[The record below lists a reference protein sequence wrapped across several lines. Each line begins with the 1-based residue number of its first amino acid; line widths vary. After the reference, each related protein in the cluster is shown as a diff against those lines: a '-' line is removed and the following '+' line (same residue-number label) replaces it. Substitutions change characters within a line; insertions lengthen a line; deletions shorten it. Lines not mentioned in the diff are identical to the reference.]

1 MTAQAGWAKHYV
13 SRGWKLI
20 PLHVLI
26 NGLCSCGRGREC
38 SDNGNAGKHPV
49 PRDWNNPLNAIQS
62 DLQCER
68 QWGDGV
74 ALQYS
79 MGLLCGT
86 PSKVWVLDIDP
97 RNGGYDSLESWEAE
111 YGILPDTLRAR
122 TGGGG
127 MHIFFALPAGMV
139 LKKGP
144 LHKDYPGIDVQ
155 AENSQIVLAPSVH
168 YSGNRYTWE
177 TPLDTPLAEAP
188 AALVEMIRGDRGST
202 AGSGA
207 GGAGVDIDKLMAGG
221 GIASGER
228 NNTMYKVACKYA
240 RQFGVET
247 DEQKRLV
254 IGAVRTFNSEFVKP
268 PLELDELLTLTR
280 SALDFIGAN
289 PSTKDI
295 DPAMAEWIAAQR
307 AKQERDAGPSANAN
321 GAAEP
326 AATGGASD
334 GEGGLSGDGDRG
346 AAGHEGEPA
355 AATGATAENSDED
368 HGAGPN
374 IGDSGESAGMES
386 RPVAGVEEL
395 GGPGESDEPS
405 GPPAPLDPDDPNAGG
420 GSDDGGPGNPI
431 APDPDSLGDD
441 GVIGGR
447 SETDNGNAR
456 RIVDYHG
463 HNLRYTPT
471 AGWYYWD
478 GTTWRYDQ
486 DQLQITEHARTMPAH
501 IAAEILNMPLAQ
513 ASTST
518 LLDWALKS
526 KDAGRIRKTV
536 ALANTDRRVYLN
548 HSKWDSNKDWLGVKN
563 GVVDLRTGDLMAP
576 DRTQFITKR
585 ANVEYDPRRRDT
597 RFAIWLDQV
606 TGGDKEFAAWLQRVV
621 GYTLTGETSEEK
633 FFLIYG
639 PPGSGKSTILEI
651 IHAMLGEYAYSLAA
665 ENIMAQKHQS
675 GADSYFIAELHG
687 RRMVGVSELPE
698 AELMKEDAI
707 KRLTGG
713 DTLVG
718 RRVQQQPFTFQSQ
731 AKLWVATNHRPRVND
746 PGIWRRMKAVPF
758 EYKPAVIDSSLK
770 PYLKSAEGGLP
781 GVLAW
786 AVEGARQWYATAGK
800 VGGGIGSCSV
810 VDAATNEYKE
820 NEDEIGQFLAEEMR
834 MGDGLQ
840 VALPEVFAVYERWM
854 DDRGFANAKI
864 TRLHRDLR
872 ARGNVEIEGTGRR
885 AVVKGWALQPRLAQ
899 APSDGAWGDMMGRAR
914 L

>member
-1 MTAQAGWAKHYV
+1 MTAMAGWGKHYV

-20 PLHVLI
+20 PIHVI
-26 NGLCSCGRGREC
+26 VNGLCSCGKGRSCTEA
-38 SDNGNAGKHPV
+38 GNAGKHPV
-49 PRDWNNPLNAIQS
+49 PRDWNNSLNAVQT

-111 YGILPDTLRAR
+111 YGVLPNTLRAR

-127 MHIFFALPAGMV
+127 MHIFFTLPHGLV

-155 AENSQIVLAPSVH
+155 AENSQIVLSPSVH
-168 YSGNRYTWE
+168 HSGNRYSWE

-188 AALVEMIRGDRGST
+188 SALVEMIKGDRGSST
-202 AGSGA
+202 SGA
-207 GGAGVDIDKLMAGG
+207 GGAGIDLEKVMASGVPD
-221 GIASGER
+221 GER

-247 DEQKRLV
+247 DDQKRLV
-254 IGAVRTFNSEFVKP
+254 VGAVRTFNAEFVRP
-268 PLELDELLTLTR
+268 PIDLDELLTLTR
-280 SALDFIGAN
+280 SAMGFIAAN

-307 AKQERDAGPSANAN
+307 AKQERAN
-321 GAAEP
+321 GNAKSENATDD
-326 AATGGASD
+326 ASSATGGGDGRADLGD
-334 GEGGLSGDGDRG
+334 GEDGRDGRPTEEDDSATGGGDRESQAESGEPGGGAGAPIVGKDRSGD
-346 AAGHEGEPA
+346 
-355 AATGATAENSDED
+355 AE
-368 HGAGPN
+368 AGPPPPPRVPVD
-374 IGDSGESAGMES
+374 GDDADAG
-386 RPVAGVEEL
+386 
-395 GGPGESDEPS
+395 
-405 GPPAPLDPDDPNAGG
+405 
-420 GSDDGGPGNPI
+420 DDGGPGNPI

-463 HNLRYTPT
+463 HNLRFTPSF
-471 AGWYYWD
+471 GWYYWD

-486 DQLQITEHARTMPAH
+486 GELQITEHARTMPAY
-501 IAAEILNMPLAQ
+501 ISAEILNMPIAQ

-518 LLDWALKS
+518 LMDWALKS

-536 ALANTDRRVYLN
+536 ALANTDRRIYLN
-548 HSKWDSNKDWLGVKN
+548 HSTWDANKDWLGVKN
-563 GVVDLRTGDLMAP
+563 GVVDLRTGKLMAP

-585 ANVEYDPRRRDT
+585 ADVEYDPRKRDT
-597 RFAIWLDQV
+597 RFQIWLEQV
-606 TGGDKEFAAWLQRVV
+606 TNGDKDFQRWLQRVV

-651 IHAMLGEYAYSLAA
+651 IHALLGEYAYSLQA
-665 ENIMAQKHQS
+665 ENIMAQRNQS
-675 GADSYFIAELHG
+675 GSDEYFVAELAG

-698 AELMKEDAI
+698 GQMMKEDSI

-718 RRVQQQPFTFQSQ
+718 RRVREQPFTFHST
-731 AKLWVATNHRPRVND
+731 AKLWVATNHRPRVQD

-758 EYKPAVIDSSLK
+758 EYKPAVLDSSLK
-770 PYLKSAEGGLP
+770 PYLKSKDGGLP
-781 GVLAW
+781 GVLTW
-786 AVEGARQWYATAGK
+786 AVEGARQWYATAGQA
-800 VGGGIGSCSV
+800 GGGIGSCGV
-810 VDAATNEYKE
+810 VDEATSEYQE
-820 NEDEIGQFLAEEMR
+820 NEDEIGQFLDEEMR
-834 MGDGLQ
+834 SGEGLQ
-840 VALPEVFAVYERWM
+840 VAASQVFIVYDEFVR
-854 DDRGFANAKI
+854 DRGLREAK
-864 TRLHRDLR
+864 LPQMLR
-872 ARGNVEIEGTGRR
+872 KMKSHGDVMIEGSGRR
-885 AVVKGWALQPRLAQ
+885 AVIKGWALRPREAVDLSGPA
-899 APSDGAWGDMMGRAR
+899 SMSSLMNRAHF
-914 L
+914 